1 MRDQRVPSDNTSI
14 VRQRSK
20 IERDRGRHRRTPAL
34 GRTEKGRYEM
44 SKARVPFILPRIVA
58 ALAGLVLGFTI
69 YAASA
74 AAYNDSCPQFC
85 PGSGAKWPLGA
96 VQWHWGS
103 SINVSGYFAN
113 GFRLASD
120 AWVNAGAGI
129 WPSYSSSAQAKA
141 DVYYADDGNDGVT
154 YWGYNC
160 CWTIAWFDAYGNTRN
175 VPDIVDNYTR
185 IKQVSIH
192 EMGHGLGL
200 GHSNTA
206 DAVMQAN
213 APSTTLA
220 ADDINGLHAMYP

>member
-1 MRDQRVPSDNTSI
+1 MDLQEEKTYVVAEGRGE
-14 VRQRSK
+14 VRQ
-20 IERDRGRHRRTPAL
+20 
-34 GRTEKGRYEM
+34 
-44 SKARVPFILPRIVA
+44 ARAPFMLRIVA
-58 ALAGLVLGFTI
+58 ALAGLVLGFTL
-69 YAASA
+69 YTAGA
-74 AAYNDSCPQFC
+74 AAYNDSCPQDC

-96 VQWHWGS
+96 VQWRWGT
-103 SINVSGYFAN
+103 SINVSGYWAN

-129 WPSYSSSAQAKA
+129 WPSFSSSGQAKA
-141 DVYYADDGNDGVT
+141 DVYSAQDQNDGIN

-160 CWTIAWFDAYGNTRN
+160 CWTIAWFDAYGNVFN
-175 VPDIVDNYTR
+175 VPDAVENYTR

-200 GHSNTA
+200 GHSNTS

-220 ADDINGLHAMYP
+220 ADDINGLNAMYP